1 MIIPAIE
8 ANIDIAKEA
17 LLNGEPIIYPTDT
30 LYSFGALATNSK
42 TINLINK
49 IKKRQAPL
57 SIVVPN
63 IDEINSY
70 GYIQKK
76 YITTI
81 NKILPGKYTVLLKS
95 KNHHLSKLIQNRS
108 KLIGIRIPNHSFT
121 IKLVEKIL
129 EPIITTS
136 VNMHGEKPLLDIEN
150 IEKQYPKI
158 KIFYDER
165 KLDSKGST
173 ILDLS
178 KQSINLVR
186 QGDGDMIQ

>member
-8 ANIDIAKEA
+8 TNIDIAKEA

-30 LYSFGALATNSK
+30 LYSFGALATDSK
-42 TINLINK
+42 AINLINK
-49 IKKRQAPL
+49 IKKRQASL

-95 KNHHLSKLIQNRS
+95 KNHHLSKLIQNKS
-108 KLIGIRIPNHSFT
+108 ELIGIRIPDHSFT

-136 VNMHGEKPLLDIEN
+136 VNIHGEEPLSDINDIERG
-150 IEKQYPKI
+150 YPEI
-158 KIFYDER
+158 KIFYDKER
-165 KLDSKGST
+165 LDSNGST

-178 KQSINLVR
+178 GESIHVAR
-186 QGDGDMIQ
+186 KGDGKII